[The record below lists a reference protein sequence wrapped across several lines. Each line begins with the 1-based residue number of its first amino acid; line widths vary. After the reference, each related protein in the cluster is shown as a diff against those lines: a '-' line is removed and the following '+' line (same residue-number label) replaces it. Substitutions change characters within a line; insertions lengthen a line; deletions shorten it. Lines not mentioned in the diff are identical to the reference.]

1 MSTEVSQIAPRRV
14 DLRRTDSHP
23 DFWYPI
29 AWSEEVKAG
38 AMVSRRYAGDPIA
51 VVRGKD
57 GKLFALEDR
66 CAHRQVPL
74 THGVVQGCTVKCG
87 YHGWAYDA
95 DGHCID
101 VPYLGRE
108 RLPNGVKS
116 YPCREVDGLI
126 FVFPGNP
133 ALAEERFPTTLG
145 ASANKSYKTR
155 QLNREVAA
163 HYTFMHENL
172 FDMNHQ
178 FLHRKQMGMI
188 KAHCL
193 GRRHGESWAEV
204 DYTFS
209 RKEGSSTVGETA
221 ILGVLRKRGE
231 GDNAD
236 LMTIRTE
243 YPYQHLRVWVGDGE
257 PVLSVWLGYTP
268 LDKQQRTNRTFGYLS
283 VRRPSVPGLI
293 DVAWPF
299 ITMFTEQIF
308 REDKEIV
315 EMEQA
320 AHDFQGADWNNE
332 VFPPIRDLREVLARC
347 GVPADRSSPADARYA
362 AE

>member
-1 MSTEVSQIAPRRV
+1 MSLNIHHPIRLVTDL
-14 DLRRTDSHP
+14 DLRRIDTHP
-23 DFWYPI
+23 DHWYPI
-29 AWSEEVKAG
+29 AWAEEVLA
-38 AMVSRRYAGDPIA
+38 RTYAGDPIA
-51 VVRGKD
+51 LVRAKD
-57 GKLFALEDR
+57 GRLFALENR

-95 DGHCID
+95 EGKCID
-101 VPYLGRE
+101 VPYLPREEGRE
-108 RLPNGVKS
+108 RLPNGVKA

-126 FVFPGNP
+126 FIFPGDP
-133 ALAEERFPTTLG
+133 ALAESRLPTHLG
-145 ASANKSYKTR
+145 AKADKAYKTR
-155 QLNREVAA
+155 QLNRQVAA

-178 FLHRKQMGMI
+178 FLHRKQMGSI

-193 GRRHGESWAEV
+193 GRRHGEDWAEV

-209 RKEGSSTVGETA
+209 RPEGTSSVGETA
-221 ILGVLRKRGE
+221 ILGVVRKRGE
-231 GDNAD
+231 GDNTD

-268 LDKQQRTNRTFGYLS
+268 LDAEQRTNRTFGYLS

-293 DVAWPF
+293 EVAWPF
-299 ITMFTEQIF
+299 ITLFTEQIF

-315 EMEQA
+315 EMEQR
-320 AHDFQGADWNNE
+320 AHDAQGADWNNE
-332 VFPPIRDLREVLARC
+332 VFPPIKDLRQVLARC
-347 GVPADRSSPADARYA
+347 GADNDRSAPARRSVAG
-362 AE
+362 